1 MRILLFSPQLAT
13 PEQAAQKFC
22 TRTLKIPHSAE
33 LLYLP
38 FVLFK
43 YSVAMTR
50 FSGWP
55 KTFEGIFLADLVRGV
70 PMNIR
75 KKTTFRVD
83 PRLQAEL
90 ARFTA
95 LLAPSGEDHK
105 DAVTIES
112 RDIPETQVL
121 PAVLERRE
129 AMARAKS
136 VYRYDIIRLAGG
148 WRYRRLDIW
157 LHPETKIVHYPFWLV
172 YHRTRRGEMTFGV
185 VDGVNGQK
193 EGGEMAASLKFGL
206 LAKEAAP
213 SGHKI
218 ILGGELH

>member
-1 MRILLFSPQLAT
+1 MKIILFSPRLAT
-13 PEQAAQKFC
+13 PELAAQKFC

-43 YSVAMTR
+43 YSVTMTR
-50 FSGWP
+50 FSGRQ
-55 KTFEGIFLADLVRGV
+55 KAFEGIFLADLIRGV
-70 PMNIR
+70 PVNIR
-75 KKTTFRVD
+75 KKTAFRVA
-83 PRLQAEL
+83 PGLQAEF
-90 ARFTA
+90 APFTA
-95 LLAPSGEDHK
+95 LLAPSGEDHV

-112 RDIPETQVL
+112 RDIPETRVL
-121 PAVLERRE
+121 SAFLEPHE
-129 AMARAKS
+129 AMAKAKS

-148 WRYRRLDIW
+148 WRYRSLDIR
-157 LHPETKIVHYPFWLV
+157 LRPETKIVHYPFWLV

-193 EGGEMAASLKFGL
+193 EGGDLAASLKFGL
-206 LAKEAAP
+206 LAKQAAP

-218 ILGGELH
+218 IQGEELH